1 MLNSIGLKRGKNE
14 QTDIVYLDFIKA
26 FDPVDHYILFHKLKS
41 YGVTG
46 RLLDWFFVYLA
57 NCRQRVVVD
66 GAASQWT
73 SVTSGVPQGSILGPM
88 LFAISD
94 APEVINN
101 ETVPAPFS
109 GETKLH
115 KSLTSVSDCKRL
127 PQTLTNLDASCQ
139 DNNIKFNGSKCK
151 ALSVT
156 RKRPQLL
163 SLSTRVGRVTNNI
176 KNSFMYDGA
185 KLWNSIPKDI
195 RESKSISFFRNK
207 IATHIYD

>member
-1 MLNSIGLKRGKNE
+1 MVWICPKQVVPLCVYSKFCELFSHFITSHQHGFSPIRSCVTQFLYVLNSIGLKRGKNE
-14 QTDIVYLDFIKA
+14 QTDIVYLDFRKA
-26 FDPVDHYILFHKLKS
+26 FDPVDHCILFHKLKS

-46 RLLDWFFVYLA
+46 RLLNWFFVYLA

-115 KSLTSVSDCKRL
+115 K
-127 PQTLTNLDASCQ
+127 NL
-139 DNNIKFNGSKCK
+139 
-151 ALSVT
+151 
-156 RKRPQLL
+156 
-163 SLSTRVGRVTNNI
+163 
-176 KNSFMYDGA
+176 
-185 KLWNSIPKDI
+185 
-195 RESKSISFFRNK
+195 
-207 IATHIYD
+207 